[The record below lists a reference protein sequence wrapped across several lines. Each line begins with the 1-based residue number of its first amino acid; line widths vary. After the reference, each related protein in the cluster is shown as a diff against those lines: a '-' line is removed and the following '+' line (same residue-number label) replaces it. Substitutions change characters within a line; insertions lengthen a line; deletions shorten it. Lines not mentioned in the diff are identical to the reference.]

1 MFESRHFKIETL
13 ADGVFAAI
21 HRPGGWAIGNAG
33 IVDLGDFTLVYDTF
47 ITIEAGQELREAAET
62 LTGNPVK
69 IVVNS
74 HYHNDH
80 VWGNQ
85 VFDPE
90 TLIVSSADT
99 RQLLTTKG
107 KEEYEWYLANS
118 AHEFEDLRTQYD
130 AESDEK
136 GKERIAVWMS
146 YYEGLVATMPRLAVR
161 LAEMTFQERLEFHG
175 AGRRAELIAFSDGH
189 TPNDTVLYM
198 PSEGILFMSDLLFVD
213 SHPFLADGNPDNLL
227 FTLEKIATMEAL
239 VLVPG
244 HGPPGTK
251 QDLALLAEYIGHCR
265 KTAVGLL
272 ESELGEDAIKTQT
285 IPERFRSWEYE
296 IFYPANLRYY
306 FHLLAP
312 KET

>member
-99 RQLLTTKG
+99 RQLFTTKG
-107 KEEYEWYLANS
+107 KEEYDKSRE
-118 AHEFEDLRTQYD
+118 H
-130 AESDEK
+130 
-136 GKERIAVWMS
+136 
-146 YYEGLVATMPRLAVR
+146 
-161 LAEMTFQERLEFHG
+161 
-175 AGRRAELIAFSDGH
+175 
-189 TPNDTVLYM
+189 
-198 PSEGILFMSDLLFVD
+198 
-213 SHPFLADGNPDNLL
+213 
-227 FTLEKIATMEAL
+227 
-239 VLVPG
+239 
-244 HGPPGTK
+244 
-251 QDLALLAEYIGHCR
+251 
-265 KTAVGLL
+265 LL
-272 ESELGEDAIKTQT
+272 EVAGGIGISFD
-285 IPERFRSWEYE
+285 
-296 IFYPANLRYY
+296 
-306 FHLLAP
+306 
-312 KET
+312 